1 MPNTLR
7 LAHRLP
13 DDGISETEAE
23 MAAQPGIVQHTEQPY
38 VAIRA
43 LVTMQALGEVLPG
56 LHPEVRGWLR
66 SQGVQPAGQPFY
78 KYNVI
83 DMDRQL
89 EVEAGFPVAAPV
101 AGEGRVLAAVLPAGR
116 YATLWHTGHPDG
128 LVGATR
134 TLRDWAAQ
142 QDLAWDVT
150 STPDGE
156 RWGCRLEIYHDEP
169 GQDMSEWETELA
181 FKLAD

>member
-1 MPNTLR
+1 V
-7 LAHRLP
+7 A
-13 DDGISETEAE
+13 AE
-23 MAAQPGIVQHTEQPY
+23 PGIVQRAAQPY

-43 LVTMQALGEVLPG
+43 LVTMRSFGEVMPG

-66 SQGVQPAGQPFY
+66 SRGVEPAGQPFF

-101 AGEGRVLAAVLPAGR
+101 PGEDRVLAASLPAGR

-128 LVGATR
+128 LVGTTQ
-134 TLRDWAAQ
+134 TLLDWAARQ
-142 QDLAWDVT
+142 GLAWDVT
-150 STPDGE
+150 SAPDGE
-156 RWGCRLEIYHDEP
+156 QWACRLEICHDEP
-169 GQDMSEWETELA
+169 GQDMNEWETELA
-181 FKLAD
+181 FKLLD

>member
-1 MPNTLR
+1 
-7 LAHRLP
+7 
-13 DDGISETEAE
+13 
-23 MAAQPGIVQHTEQPY
+23 MAARPSIVRRDAQPY

-43 LVTMQALGEVLPG
+43 FVTMRTFGDVVPG

-66 SQGVQPAGQPFY
+66 SRGEQPIGQPFF

-89 EVEAGFPVAAPV
+89 EVEAGFAVTAPV
-101 AGEGRVLAAVLPAGR
+101 AGEGRVLAGVLPAGR

-134 TLRDWAAQ
+134 TLLDWAEWQ
-142 QDLAWDVT
+142 GLAWDVT
-150 STPDGE
+150 SVDEGE
-156 RWGCRLEIYHDEP
+156 RWGCRLEISHDEP
-169 GQDMSEWETELA
+169 GQDMNEWETELA
-181 FKLAD
+181 FKLADQPA

>member
-1 MPNTLR
+1 
-7 LAHRLP
+7 
-13 DDGISETEAE
+13 
-23 MAAQPGIVQHTEQPY
+23 MAAQPGIVQRVEQPY

-43 LVTMQALGEVLPG
+43 FVTMQSFGEIMPG
-56 LHPEVRGWLR
+56 LHPNVRSWLR
-66 SQGVQPAGQPFY
+66 SQGVEPTGQPFF

-101 AGEGRVLAAVLPAGR
+101 AVPATGEERVLAAVLPSGR

-128 LVGATR
+128 LVGATQ
-134 TLRDWAAQ
+134 TLLDWAGRQ
-142 QDLAWDVT
+142 SLSWDVT
-150 STPDGE
+150 SAPEGE
-156 RWGCRLEIYHDEP
+156 QWGCRLEICHDEP
-169 GQDMSEWETELA
+169 GQDMNEWETELA

>member
-1 MPNTLR
+1 MQTLGKVV
-7 LAHRLP
+7 P
-13 DDGISETEAE
+13 
-23 MAAQPGIVQHTEQPY
+23 P
-38 VAIRA
+38 
-43 LVTMQALGEVLPG
+43 

-66 SQGVQPAGQPFY
+66 SRGVEAAGQPFF

-89 EVEAGFPVAAPV
+89 EVEAGFPVAAQMT
-101 AGEGRVLAAVLPAGR
+101 GDGQVLAAVLPAGR
-116 YATLWHTGHPDG
+116 FATLWHTGHPDG
-128 LVGATR
+128 LLSATS
-134 TLRDWAAQ
+134 TLLDWAAQ
-142 QDLAWDVT
+142 QGLSWDVT

-169 GQDMSEWETELA
+169 GQDMSEWKTELA

>member
-1 MPNTLR
+1 
-7 LAHRLP
+7 
-13 DDGISETEAE
+13 
-23 MAAQPGIVQHTEQPY
+23 MATQPGIVQRPGQPY

-43 LVTMQALGEVLPG
+43 LVTMQTLGEVLPG
-56 LHPEVRGWLR
+56 LHPEVRRWLR
-66 SQGVQPAGQPFY
+66 SQGAEPAGQPFC

-89 EVEAGFPVAAPV
+89 EVEAGFPVTAPV
-101 AGEGRVLAAVLPAGR
+101 MGGGQVLAAVLPAGR
-116 YATLWHTGHPDG
+116 YATLRHTGHPDG
-128 LVGATR
+128 LADATR
-134 TLRDWAAQ
+134 TLLDWAAQ
-142 QDLAWDVT
+142 QGLAWDVT
-150 STPDGE
+150 STRDGQ

>member
-1 MPNTLR
+1 
-7 LAHRLP
+7 
-13 DDGISETEAE
+13 
-23 MAAQPGIVQHTEQPY
+23 MAARPEIAQRTEQPY

-43 LVTMQALGEVLPG
+43 LVTMQTLGEVLPG
-56 LHPEVRGWLR
+56 LHPEVRRWLR

-89 EVEAGFPVAAPV
+89 EVEAGFPVPAPV
-101 AGEGRVLAAVLPAGR
+101 TGEGQVLAAVLPGGR
-116 YATLWHTGHPDG
+116 YATLWHTGHPDT

-134 TLRDWAAQ
+134 TLLDWAAQ
-142 QDLAWDVT
+142 QALAWDVT
-150 STPDGE
+150 STPDDE